1 MWIVKLNSRNGETD
15 IILIIVQLCT
25 ENIRHSKSKQQVE
38 MCKLSQILIIAAII
52 AAGANS

>member
-25 ENIRHSKSKQQVE
+25 KNIGHSKSKQQVE